1 MDIKKVLTEAEC
13 GRLGEEAIQ
22 KLENAY
28 RSELGK
34 ALKDEN
40 DKSAAKFEALVKSV
54 GERVDEKVGKAVTEA
69 VGRMKTDAIT
79 SKLYSIV
86 QNMAN
91 LLEQAGIPAT
101 EVTKRLQQEL
111 KTADENLKQAY
122 VDREEVKKKLN
133 YQSKINLIYELTA
146 GSSPDVINSVIEH
159 FKNSDIRE
167 IDKNSIA
174 DFIDGNASG
183 ETMLLDV
190 DVDSSSPLN
199 MDKVEAALNEI
210 QDSNDMDMSGFLAI
224 EDEPAKPVRPKL
236 TESVASKKRKPQKLE
251 RVMMPSSGVSDM
263 AQLEAQSPD
272 VADAMRQMAAF
283 ESLGFGGRFL

>member
-1 MDIKKVLTEAEC
+1 MDVRKVLTEAEC
-13 GRLGEEAIQ
+13 GRLGDDAIA

-28 RSELGK
+28 RSELGR
-34 ALKDEN
+34 ALKDES
-40 DKSAAKFEALVKSV
+40 DKSAARFEALVKSV
-54 GERVDEKVGKAVTEA
+54 GERVDEKVGAAVTEA
-69 VGRMKTDAIT
+69 VGRMKSDAIT
-79 SKLYSIV
+79 SKLYEALQKITTIV
-86 QNMAN
+86 
-91 LLEQAGIPAT
+91 EQAGIPAT

-111 KTADENLKQAY
+111 RTADENLKQAY
-122 VDREEVKKKLN
+122 IDREEVKKKLN

-174 DFIDGNASG
+174 DFIDGNAGG
-183 ETMLLDV
+183 ESMLLDV
-190 DVDSSSPLN
+190 DVDTASPLN

-210 QDSNDMDMSGFLAI
+210 KDENDMDMDGFLAI

-236 TESVASKKRKPQKLE
+236 TESADARKRKPQKLE
-251 RVMMPSSGVSDM
+251 RVMMPSSGVTDM

-283 ESLGFGGRFL
+283 ESLGFGGRFV